1 MHTSEGSDF
10 VQVNLGDTDHS
21 SIAARSSA
29 GTEGIMIQDVREF
42 TAHSVEEA
50 AQLAGMEPSEWAALE
65 DGDIVVDPAW
75 LRPMADALGIR
86 YDRMQ
91 AMVHLCQFV
100 W

>member
-1 MHTSEGSDF
+1 MSTSSFVRHISDST
-10 VQVNLGDTDHS
+10 DTPS
-21 SIAARSSA
+21 YTSLRLF
-29 GTEGIMIQDVREF
+29 GIMIQDVREF
-42 TAHSVEEA
+42 TARSVEEA

-86 YDRMQ
+86 FDQMQ
-91 AMVHLCQFV
+91 TMVHLCQFV